1 MINFK
6 EFEEAGRALFEEGII
21 HSTSGNFSRRDGD
34 VFYITAHDCL
44 LGNIRPENIIRV
56 NVSNKKL
63 DRGTSVEVDVHRSIY
78 NATEYLAVVHAHPV
92 FATVLSFGEDIIKPA
107 DAEGFFYLPAV
118 PVLDVVDTIG
128 SEGAVLKIPPALK
141 KFPACIVRS
150 HGSWVAGKSLSDCY
164 KMTSVLESACKI
176 LYYKKILEKIPN
188 GGKI

>member
-6 EFEEAGRALFEEGII
+6 EFAETGKALFEEGII

-44 LGNIRPENIIRV
+44 LGNIRPEDIIRA
-56 NVSNKKL
+56 NVSNKNL
-63 DRGTSVEVDVHRSIY
+63 DKNTSVEADVHRAIY
-78 NATEYLAVVHAHPV
+78 STTEYLAIVHAHPI
-92 FATVLSFGEDIIKPA
+92 FATVISFGEDIIKPI

-128 SEGAVLKIPPALK
+128 SEGAVLKIPPALL

-150 HGSWVAGKSLSDCY
+150 HGSWVAGRSLSDCY
-164 KMTSVLESACKI
+164 KITSILESTCKI
-176 LYYKKILEKIPN
+176 LYYKKMLK
-188 GGKI
+188 